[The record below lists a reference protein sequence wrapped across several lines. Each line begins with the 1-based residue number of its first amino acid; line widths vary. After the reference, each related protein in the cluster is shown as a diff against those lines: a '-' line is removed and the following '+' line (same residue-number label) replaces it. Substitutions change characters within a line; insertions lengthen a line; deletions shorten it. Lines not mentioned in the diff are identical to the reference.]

1 MPVITVSQLNNYM
14 KRYIDQNKHLSELW
28 VKAEISNCKRHYSG
42 HIYMTLKDENSSIK
56 AIMFKSNA
64 DKLKFVPED
73 GSKVIAFG
81 NVGVYEKDGVY
92 QLYVEAIIPDGVGE
106 LYAAYEKLKNKLML
120 EGLFDDIYKKQI
132 PRFPKN
138 IGVVT
143 SVSGAA
149 LKDIMNVIRRRFLL
163 CNICI
168 YPAKVQ
174 GIGAADTICSGLEF
188 FSKKQDCDVV
198 ILARGG
204 GSIEDLWAFN
214 EEKTARAIFECVKP
228 VICGVGHETDYTIS
242 DFVADLRAPTPSAAA
257 ELATPSQHELRDAVL
272 KYKSRLNLLADFLL
286 EKSYKQVQSFNK
298 EKLIKFLES
307 YFENKEL
314 MYVSLRNRMFNSYTK
329 ISSDALQKLASLS
342 SSLEALDPKKVL
354 KRGYTFIV
362 DNNNKYINAEKLKKG
377 DTFKLIF
384 EKGSALSTVMEVKH
398 EKEY

>member
-28 VKAEISNCKRHYSG
+28 VKAEISNCKKHYSG

-120 EGLFDDIYKKQI
+120 EGLFDETHKKQI
-132 PRFPKN
+132 PSFPKN
-138 IGVVT
+138 IGIVT

-149 LKDIMNVIRRRFLL
+149 LKDIMNVIQRRYLL

-174 GIGAADTICSGLEF
+174 GIGAADTICSGLDF
-188 FSKKQDCDVV
+188 FSKKSDCDVV

-214 EEKTARAIFECVKP
+214 EEKTARAIFECAKP

-257 ELATPSQHELRDAVL
+257 ELATPSHAELKNMVL
-272 KYKSRLNLLADFLL
+272 KYKSKVDFVINFMF
-286 EKSYKQVQSFNK
+286 EKSYKQIQAFGR
-298 EKLIKFLES
+298 EKLIKVLEN
-307 YFENKEL
+307 YFERKEL
-314 MYVSLRNRMFNSYTK
+314 LYNSLKNRMLNSYTK
-329 ISSDALQKLASLS
+329 TSSNALQKLASLS

-362 DNNNKYINAEKLKKG
+362 DNNNKYLNAEKLKKG